1 MNLTEEEN
9 QMLSERAQYFE
20 KNARNA
26 IATTGSRLLIIFL
39 GTDYTKMCFIFV
51 DNTSTACGLSNRS
64 SQDRIVGGTEAQPH
78 EFPWQAWLL
87 LTSGNSQFACGGS
100 LISNQ
105 WILTAAHCV
114 FDR

>member
-1 MNLTEEEN
+1 VNLTEEEH
-9 QMLSERAQYFE
+9 QMLSEQAQYFE

-39 GTDYTKMCFIFV
+39 GADYIKLCLICV
-51 DNTSTACGLSNRS
+51 DNTSTTCGLSNRS

-78 EFPWQAWLL
+78 EFPWQAWLI
-87 LTSGNSQFACGGS
+87 LTSVNGQYACGGS
-100 LISNQ
+100 LISSQ

-114 FDR
+114 VDR